1 MFRAHALSA
10 RLEALLAQWR
20 GAPPRVLHNDAPD
33 VAVARGAVAF
43 ALVRAGRTGL
53 GPGIGGGSA
62 RSYFLVLEEGGEA
75 ARAIC
80 VLPRGTESG
89 TEVALPE
96 RRFALRL
103 GQAVRFHLVS
113 STSDSA
119 WQAGELV
126 ELAERRRDIS
136 QGDER

>member
-1 MFRAHALSA
+1 KVARAALGLAAGADGDAGANANTNADTATTHRADTQRAIPDTLLLNGGVFRAHALSA
-10 RLEALLAQWR
+10 RLEALLTQWR

-43 ALVRAGRTGL
+43 ALVRAARAGL

-62 RSYFLVLEEGGEA
+62 RSYFLVLEDAGEA

-89 TEVALPE
+89 
-96 RRFALRL
+96 
-103 GQAVRFHLVS
+103 
-113 STSDSA
+113 
-119 WQAGELV
+119 
-126 ELAERRRDIS
+126 
-136 QGDER
+136 